1 MNRLIAPLVSLV
13 LIIGVGYLI
22 FTSVSSQLGGP
33 TKLRGAIGSEKE
45 EFFKDPELQ
54 QILRGKGF
62 AVEIVKAGSRSIAT
76 TFDLTGYDFAFPAGS
91 PAATKL
97 KRDKKVST
105 TYDVFFSPMVIATW
119 KPISNILKVNGV
131 SSDKGKYDELNL
143 TAFLELIKKNQRWSD
158 LKGSAE
164 YDVSKPVLISTT
176 DVASSNSAAMYLAL
190 VSYVLNDNNIV
201 PDALNAARVAPLVA
215 PLFRQQGFQ
224 ESSSAGPFEDYL
236 LIGIGKSPLVF
247 IYESQFLERVVKKAL
262 RPEMRLMY
270 PSPTVFTKHI
280 LVPLTEAGG
289 KFGELLSTDPA
300 LQRIAAKYGFRSSD
314 PNAFS
319 SAVTTYNLP
328 IKPNLVNVIDPP
340 NFETLEAMIAVLTK
354 K

>member
-1 MNRLIAPLVSLV
+1 MNRLIAPLVSLI
-13 LIIGVGYLI
+13 LIVGVGYLI
-22 FTSVSSQLGGP
+22 FTSVSQQLAGP
-33 TKLRGAIGSEKE
+33 AKLRGVIGSEKE

-62 AVEIVKAGSRSIAT
+62 EVEVVKAGSRSMAT

-97 KRDKKVST
+97 KRDKKVSA

-119 KPISNILKVNGV
+119 KPISNILKANGV

-143 TAFLELIKKNQRWSD
+143 APFLELMGKKRWSD
-158 LKGSAE
+158 LKGNTE

-201 PDALNAARVAPLVA
+201 PDAVSAARVAPLVA

-236 LIGIGKSPLVF
+236 LIGMGKSPLVF

-280 LVPLTEAGG
+280 LVPLSEAGG

-319 SAVTTYNLP
+319 AAVTTYNLP

-340 NFETLEAMIAVLTK
+340 NFETLEAMITVLTK